1 MTKMERKNDLLA
13 GVRVGGRIKEA
24 TPAVWVADRACNS
37 LACLWLLFASGLM
50 ETSSMGDVHVSI
62 YVSGLCAYI

>member
-1 MTKMERKNDLLA
+1 MTKMKRRNELLA
-13 GVRVGGRIKEA
+13 GIRAGGRIKEA
-24 TPAVWVADRACNS
+24 TPAVVVADRACNR

-62 YVSGLCAYI
+62 YFSGLCAYI